1 MSGFE
6 VTTVLGP
13 ITPEALG
20 VTQPH
25 EHLFVDLFG
34 MAGSYDTILDDV
46 PLAIAELGAF
56 RDAGGNAIVDTTTI
70 GIGRDPRALAEI
82 SRATGVHVVAAA
94 GWYRERVYP
103 PFVWEHT
110 ADRLAEVM
118 VRELNEGID
127 DTGIRAGIIGELGTE
142 RHPITPAQER
152 VFRAAARAQ
161 LATGVAI
168 TTHTS
173 HYGELGEAQLDLL
186 MDEGV
191 PPDRIVI
198 GHQGDR
204 RHLHLERPLLER
216 GATIQID
223 HVGFAEY
230 QPDEQRA
237 DHVAQLVADGFAHQV
252 LISSDVCMRSHLH
265 LFGGSG
271 YDHLLR
277 MFVPMLLARGL
288 TEEDVATLMVSNPR
302 RILARPVPAAR
313 EFAQRE

>member
-1 MSGFE
+1 MPGLE

-13 ITPEALG
+13 IAPEALG

-25 EHLFVDLFG
+25 EHLLVDLFG

-46 PLAIAELGAF
+46 PLAIAELSAF
-56 RDAGGNAIVDTTTI
+56 HAAGGRAIVDTTTI
-70 GIGRDPRALAEI
+70 GIGRDPRGLAEI
-82 SRATGVHVVAAA
+82 SRATGVQIVTAA
-94 GWYRERVYP
+94 GWYRERVYTQ
-103 PFVWEHT
+103 FVWEHT

-127 DTGIRAGIIGELGTE
+127 DTGIRAGVIGELGTE
-142 RHPITPAQER
+142 RWPITPAQER

-161 LATGVAI
+161 AATGVAI

-191 PPDRIVI
+191 PADRVVI

-204 RHLHLERPLLER
+204 RHLRLERPLLAR
-216 GATIQID
+216 GATVQID
-223 HVGFAEY
+223 HIGFAEY

-237 DHVAQLVADGFAHQV
+237 DHVAQLIADGFASQV

-265 LFGGSG
+265 LFGGTG

-277 MFVPMLLARGL
+277 TFVPMLLARGA
-288 TEEDVATLMVSNPR
+288 TEEEVARLMIENPR
-302 RILARPVPAAR
+302 RIFARPAPATAT
-313 EFAQRE
+313 